1 MFNIKILVWRFTG
14 LVTCVALFGCAG
26 NGYITSGVNTVVGL
40 DVSENPKTQV
50 PHVRFGYVRSQLY
63 YVPTG
68 KTETTS
74 GQTASSS
81 GRADETPV
89 VVSEIFVNSKFL
101 SDITIS
107 EKFAIGNTAVQSGA
121 ANATF
126 SIPAAQAVAS
136 NSGVDVAAVATARTA
151 ALNRAVR
158 EPVGLTHDQFQE
170 FIKKFQAPSKP
181 EANLPTFIEFKR
193 ILADVDKT
201 VPESQREAIYRDIF
215 IQVGIDLKDEH
226 FEGLSPG
233 YNAVTLNEAYQVFPA
248 KRREINTLVRKLK
261 DNPTESPVK
270 GAESQ

>member
-1 MFNIKILVWRFTG
+1 MYNIKNLVWGFAG
-14 LVTCVALFGCAG
+14 LVTCVALFGCSG
-26 NGYITSGVNTVVGL
+26 NGYITSGVNTVIGL

-74 GQTASSS
+74 GQIGS

-126 SIPAAQAVAS
+126 SMPAAQAVAA
-136 NSGVDVAAVATARTA
+136 NSGVDVASVVAARTA
-151 ALNRAVR
+151 ALDRTVR
-158 EPVGLTHDQFQE
+158 QPVGLTPDQFDT
-170 FIKKFQAPSKP
+170 FIKKYQAPSKP
-181 EANLPTFIEFKR
+181 ESDLPTFIEFKK
-193 ILADVDKT
+193 ILGDVDKT
-201 VPESQREAIYRDIF
+201 IPDSQRDAIYRDVF

-226 FEGLSPG
+226 FEGLSPS
-233 YNAVTLNEAYQVFPA
+233 YNAVTLNQSYQAFPS
-248 KRREINTLVRKLK
+248 KRREINALVQKLK
-261 DNPTESPVK
+261 ANPTVSPVR
-270 GAESQ
+270 GAGSQ